1 MGSRLGQALAAF
13 RIGQP
18 CCGSP
23 SLLRSVVSLGLLG
36 QMPTLWL
43 LEDQKLSPHSL
54 GSRPALSEQAWLVLP
69 LPASRALLGN
79 CLPWLTAGQ
88 FQSVPGVTWQA
99 RYVSS
104 CKDASFLGLGPCF
117 PSVPPVCLIALRCR
131 PDHQGDG

>member
-1 MGSRLGQALAAF
+1 MGGRLGQALAAF

-54 GSRPALSEQAWLVLP
+54 GSRPALQNRLGLSCLF
-69 LPASRALLGN
+69 RLLGLYWETVYLGSQPDSSN
-79 CLPWLTAGQ
+79 LSL
-88 FQSVPGVTWQA
+88 
-99 RYVSS
+99 VS
-104 CKDASFLGLGPCF
+104 LGKLDTYLLVRMLV
-117 PSVPPVCLIALRCR
+117 SL
-131 PDHQGDG
+131 D